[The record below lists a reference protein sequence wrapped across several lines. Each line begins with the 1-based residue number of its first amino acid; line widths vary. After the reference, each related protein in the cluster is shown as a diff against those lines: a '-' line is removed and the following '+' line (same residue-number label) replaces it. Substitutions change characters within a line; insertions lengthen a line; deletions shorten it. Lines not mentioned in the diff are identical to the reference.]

1 MGAPTVSSGPPARS
15 RALIAVA
22 VALAIVMIGS
32 GIAAYI
38 VLVKAPLDLARNT
51 AEGIREFFNFTPRV
65 QVNQT
70 VVIEQNIPILEVATV
85 SRSLFV
91 DHTWSHTWLASTKTL
106 ELQGTFTAKA
116 GFDLHEP
123 FRIVI
128 ERSPLRVFAVL
139 PRPKI
144 LSLQMDSY
152 RVVKDDDGWWNRISE
167 RDRERTF
174 QDLQALARTKVEAS
188 GILAEAQATAES
200 RIREIV
206 ERNGAIV
213 EFRPPSKQ

>member
-1 MGAPTVSSGPPARS
+1 METPTLSSGLHTRS
-15 RALIAVA
+15 RTLIIVA
-22 VALAIVMIGS
+22 VALAIVMIGGS
-32 GIAAYI
+32 IAAYI
-38 VLVKAPLDLARNT
+38 VLVKVPSELARNT
-51 AEGIREFFNFTPRV
+51 AEGIRQVFNFTPRV
-65 QVNQT
+65 QINQT
-70 VVIEQNIPILEVATV
+70 VVVEQNIPVLEVATV

-106 ELQGTFTAKA
+106 ELQGSFTAKA

-128 ERSPLRVFAVL
+128 ERSPLRVVAEL

-167 RDRERTF
+167 RDREKAF
-174 QDLQALARTKVEAS
+174 QDLQTLARTKVEAS
-188 GILAEAQATAES
+188 GMLTEAQATAES
-200 RIREIV
+200 RIREVV

-213 EFRPPSKQ
+213 EFRAPSKQ

>member
-1 MGAPTVSSGPPARS
+1 MEAPSVSSGSPARF
-15 RALIAVA
+15 RALVAVA
-22 VALAIVMIGS
+22 IALAIVMIGG

-38 VLVKAPLDLARNT
+38 VLVKAPSDLARNT

-65 QVNQT
+65 QVGQT
-70 VVIEQNIPILEVATV
+70 VVIEQNMPVLEVATV
-85 SRSLFV
+85 SRSLFA

-123 FRIVI
+123 FHIII
-128 ERSPLRVFAVL
+128 ERSPLRVVAEL

-152 RVVKDDDGWWNRISE
+152 RVVKDDDGWWNRITD
-167 RDRERTF
+167 RDRERAF
-174 QDLQALARTKVEAS
+174 QDLQAVARTKVETS
-188 GILAEAQATAES
+188 GILTEAQATAES
-200 RIREIV
+200 RIREVV
-206 ERNGAIV
+206 ERNGSVV

>member
-1 MGAPTVSSGPPARS
+1 MEAPTVSSGPPARS
-15 RALIAVA
+15 RTLIAVA
-22 VALAIVMIGS
+22 VALAILMIGS

-51 AEGIREFFNFTPRV
+51 AEGIREFFNFTPQV
-65 QVNQT
+65 QVNET
-70 VVIEQNIPILEVATV
+70 VVIEQNIPVLEVATV

-144 LSLQMDSY
+144 LSIQMDSY

-167 RDRERTF
+167 RDREHAF
-174 QDLQALARTKVEAS
+174 QDLQVLARTKVEAS
-188 GILAEAQATAES
+188 GILTEAQATAES
-200 RIREIV
+200 RIREVI

-213 EFRPPSKQ
+213 EFRPPSTQ